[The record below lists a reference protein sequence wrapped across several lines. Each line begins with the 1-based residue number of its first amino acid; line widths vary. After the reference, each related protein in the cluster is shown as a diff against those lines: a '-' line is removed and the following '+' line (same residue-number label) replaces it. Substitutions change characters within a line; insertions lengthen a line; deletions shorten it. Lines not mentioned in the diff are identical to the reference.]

1 MSTEIVIEVAKP
13 HPGQRKILR
22 GAKRFNVVACGRRF
36 GKTSLS
42 HRLLVVKALE
52 GMPVAYF
59 APTYKMLAETWRAIN
74 KDYNDIF
81 SHKNEGEKRLELIG
95 GGSIDFWSL
104 DGAGATVR
112 GRKYARVVLDE
123 AAFVKSHEL
132 KDAWEQSIRPLLTD
146 YQGDAY
152 FLSTP
157 KGKKHYFADLA
168 DNVNKYP
175 DSWAFFQMPTIVN
188 PYINPAEVEDARK
201 ELPPVVFA
209 QEYEA
214 LFTDMKS
221 DNLFIYAFDREKHI
235 PQVPHTY
242 DRKLPLY
249 ISVDW
254 NVNPLCAIIAQIHP
268 HYKFIRIIGE
278 YRLQNADVYSLC
290 DRIKSEYDTRY
301 LFITGDAAGWSRS
314 VSNRGHKSLYDIVQ
328 TELRLNWSQ
337 VKTPRGKPQGYV
349 ADKRQLTNSL
359 LARHPDFTFSNCP
372 FLVDDI
378 MNVSITDT
386 GHMDKSD
393 GSKTHLLDALCD
405 FCYSQLRDSV
415 KMINFISKS

>member
-1 MSTEIVIEVAKP
+1 
-13 HPGQRKILR
+13 
-22 GAKRFNVVACGRRF
+22 
-36 GKTSLS
+36 
-42 HRLLVVKALE
+42 
-52 GMPVAYF
+52 
-59 APTYKMLAETWRAIN
+59 MLAETWRAIN

-235 PQVPHTY
+235 PQVPHTFN
-242 DRKLPLY
+242 RNVPVY
-249 ISVDW
+249 ISVDF
-254 NVNPLCAIIAQIHP
+254 NVNPMTAIIVQMDLHFR
-268 HYKFIRIIGE
+268 YIRVIGE
-278 YRLQNADVYSLC
+278 YRMMNSDVYALC
-290 DRIKSEYDTRY
+290 ERIKSEYDTRSLY
-301 LFITGDAAGWSRS
+301 ITGDAAGWARS
-314 VSNRGHKSLYDIVQ
+314 VGSRGHKSMFDIIQ
-328 TELRLNWSQ
+328 GQLNLNWSQ
-337 VKTPRGKPQGYV
+337 IKTPRGKPPGYV
-349 ADKRQLTNSL
+349 SEKRQLTNSL

-372 FLVDDI
+372 FLIDD
-378 MNVSITDT
+378 MENVEATDT

-393 GSKTHLLDALCD
+393 SSRSHLLDCLCD
-405 FCYSQLRDSV
+405 FVYSQCRTIIKSNTLQ
-415 KMINFISKS
+415 INNLQKG